1 MNGLGSVFTWVRG
14 SRRYRRF
21 FLIYHNVQ
29 VCWIAPNNVV
39 CLPYL
44 YAPSP
49 INCSLE
55 NQSPLRVTSMDFI
68 YTIPS
73 PYPPHSYESG
83 MGYSILSF
91 DWNEISYIG
100 SPCVPAAPRPSP
112 LCSPSSPTDPP
123 TGWPHRVRPLFC
135 PHDPSAAETE
145 RRVGPGERLCRIPL
159 LLLCAPP
166 SLSRE
171 LKC

>member
-1 MNGLGSVFTWVRG
+1 MGAWLETVPQVLSHLSQRAGMLDSAKQ
-14 SRRYRRF
+14 RRTSS
-21 FLIYHNVQ
+21 
-29 VCWIAPNNVV
+29 C
-39 CLPYL
+39 C
-44 YAPSP
+44 YALSP

-166 SLSRE
+166 SLYRE